1 MITSTETAN
10 EPKYRYKHSTYPY
23 HTLENSNP
31 WATLTWTSGRRKMD
45 IGFFFFFLNHDALLL
60 IFSIIQDNI
69 YKDSQWTWNIWT
81 TIKKERKSTWS
92 LSHISKG
99 SQYFGLLFLIY
110 FSFNFNTCYFLIFI
124 IFMVF
129 NWFSS

>member
-1 MITSTETAN
+1 MNQNIGTSIVPIHIT
-10 EPKYRYKHSTYPY
+10 
-23 HTLENSNP
+23 P
-31 WATLTWTSGRRKMD
+31 WKTPTPEQHWLGQVEEGWWILD
-45 IGFFFFFLNHDALLL
+45 FFFLNQDALLL

-81 TIKKERKSTWS
+81 TIKKKKKERKSTWS

-124 IFMVF
+124 IFTVF